1 MQVEAGGRGEVRGL
15 ANDPQPLTINQRPST
30 SRGGAAGGAVGIDET
45 GMNRYLFAKKRV
57 LGSVAVRGWVAGVL
71 AGLAA
76 GTVCE
81 GAETAGGTGIIPV
94 TIGLHAAEGETAGM
108 GDVWIPLVRRDGG
121 VLFLNPRA
129 SVNDRD
135 EEEINLGLGV
145 RRLVEGALPC
155 IVGANV
161 YYDGRWTRNG
171 NRFDQLGL
179 GVEFLSDR
187 VDARANYYLPDRD
200 TALVDV
206 VETETVTETRRLRQD
221 VETIWGDPYGAAHDI
236 RQDYVTRL
244 TLRETVLRET
254 LTQVYE
260 NREAALEGWDAEIGL
275 RLPVLEDVV
284 QTRVFAGYQYF
295 DNPFGGCLKGWT
307 GRLEVRALEGR
318 LLLDAQVFEN
328 RELNQTDWRAG
339 ARVRLPFEIGALA
352 QGRNPF
358 AGTVAGADAGLRARL
373 DEMVMRDPKIQTSKS
388 GYVENAARQA
398 KTAQSKTKI
407 RRREESATAVIAEG
421 ITFVDGDTGDDAN
434 PGTAEDPKATVQGG
448 IEGVQAS
455 SRLHTVTWP
464 DGAQRR
470 VVYVQAAGTPY
481 ANAMVTEANVALI
494 GSGTA
499 IPGFG
504 GKAFGGGTR
513 PVVRGTGTGIQVNL
527 GADGAAIAG
536 FEITTEGAGLGVSS
550 GSGRILVMDNLIR
563 DNMGGLHIS
572 AVGKFDSWVA
582 GNRFA
587 ENTDWGA
594 LIDAT
599 GGAGET
605 LRLRVDDNRFE
616 NGIAGLRGV
625 ADGYDSG
632 EVRISGNTVR
642 DTTDRGLWFRM
653 MAGAG
658 STGGM
663 TVELLDNTAVNAGA
677 AAGGVGLYAGVRTVD
692 GDALVRMEG
701 NEVDGGGGH
710 GLYGEAFGQQAGN
723 AGLLLAGNRVS
734 GVQDMGIGG
743 RTETADGESRAEA
756 SGNVV
761 AGGVRGVSMQAFS
774 HGDGGAVA
782 WVEANRVTDVTS
794 VGVQAVAETDA
805 GPATAMAL
813 NNQVE
818 RSGDVGVDVW
828 AGSEGDRAEAWLE
841 KNRVSDCSTAGLMGS
856 ATTERENMMAVV
868 YAKDNQADRCGDY
881 GLHMHARGYFDGDAG
896 VLLENNRA
904 VNGTGTGMYG
914 RASGSFG
921 SGGVQ
926 IVAMKNSAGFNAGGG
941 LVLDAESASGDASV
955 MAAQNETMDNEG
967 AGLAIRAE
975 ATAGNAMA
983 AALQNESGRNADPAD
998 PPQGAGIG
1006 MEVLAGVQGRMVAL
1020 YNETAGNGQGGLT
1033 GILAAQTGVVESGYN
1048 ESTGHASGDGFGQ
1061 RLQLSVSDSLELRG
1075 YANTLQGNLTG
1086 LDLDV
1091 SGSDPAAGFDLV
1103 FSSGCLLDN
1112 QDVNVRHNGPA
1123 GAPLDARGNWWGRF
1137 PPDPAL
1143 IVQAGAGTI
1152 DSSDAQPVPPG
1163 P

>member
-1 MQVEAGGRGEVRGL
+1 M
-15 ANDPQPLTINQRPST
+15 
-30 SRGGAAGGAVGIDET
+30 
-45 GMNRYLFAKKRV
+45 KRV
-57 LGSVAVRGWVAGVL
+57 LASVAVRKWVAGLL
-71 AGLAA
+71 AGLGAA
-76 GTVCE
+76 GVCG
-81 GAETAGGTGIIPV
+81 GAESAGGTGIPV

-108 GDVWIPLVRRDGG
+108 GDVWIPLVRRDEG

-145 RRLVEGALPC
+145 RRLLDGALPC
-155 IVGANV
+155 IVGANM

-200 TALVDV
+200 TALVDA
-206 VETETVTETRRLRQD
+206 VETETVTETRRVRQD
-221 VETIWGDPYGAAHDI
+221 VEMIWGDPYGAAHDI
-236 RQDYVTRL
+236 RQDYMTRL

-352 QGRNPF
+352 QGRSPF
-358 AGTVAGADAGLRARL
+358 AGTTAGAEAGLRARL
-373 DEMVMRDPKIQTSKS
+373 DDMVMRDPKIQTSKS
-388 GYVENAARQA
+388 GYVEDVAKQA
-398 KTAQSKTKI
+398 KTAESETKV

-421 ITFVDGDTGDDAN
+421 ITFVDGDAGDDGN
-434 PGTAEDPKATVQGG
+434 PGTAEAPKATVQGG

-464 DGAQRR
+464 DGAPRR
-470 VVYVQAAGTPY
+470 VVYVQAAGIPY
-481 ANAMVTEANVALI
+481 ASAMVTEANVALI
-494 GSGTA
+494 GGGTV
-499 IPGFG
+499 IPGYG
-504 GKAFGGGTR
+504 GKAFGGGAR
-513 PVVRGTGTGIQVNL
+513 PVIRGTGTGIQVNL
-527 GADGAAIAG
+527 GADGTAITG
-536 FEITTEGAGLGVSS
+536 FEITTEGAGMGVFS

-563 DNMGGLHIS
+563 DNLGGLHIS
-572 AVGKFDSWVA
+572 AVGGFDSWIA

-594 LIDAT
+594 LVDAT
-599 GGAGET
+599 GGAGDT
-605 LRLRVDDNRFE
+605 LRLWVDDNWFE
-616 NGIAGLRGV
+616 DGIAGLRGV
-625 ADGYDSG
+625 ADGYDGG

-658 STGGM
+658 SAGDV

-677 AAGGVGLYAGVRTVD
+677 VAGGVGLYAGVRTVD

-701 NEVDGGGGH
+701 NVVNGAGGR

-743 RTETADGESRAEA
+743 RAETEDGDSRAEA

-761 AGGVRGVSMQAFS
+761 AGGERGVTMQAFS
-774 HGDGGAVA
+774 SGDGGAVA

-794 VGVQAVAETDA
+794 VGVQGVAETGA
-805 GPATAMAL
+805 GSATAVAL
-813 NNQVE
+813 NNRVE
-818 RSGDVGVDVW
+818 RSGDVGVEVW

-841 KNRVSDCSTAGLMGS
+841 ENRVSDCVSVGLLGS
-856 ATTERENMMAVV
+856 ATVERENVMAVV
-868 YAKDNQADRCGDY
+868 YAKDNQAERCGDY
-881 GLHMHARGYFDGDAG
+881 GVQVHARGYFDGNAG
-896 VLLENNRA
+896 VLLENNRV
-904 VNGTGTGMYG
+904 VNGTGTGIYG
-914 RASGSFG
+914 RATAAFG
-921 SGGVQ
+921 SGGAQ
-926 IVAMKNSAGFNAGGG
+926 IVAVKNAAGFNAGGG
-941 LVLDAESASGDASV
+941 TVLNAVSASGDAMV
-955 MAAQNETMDNEG
+955 MAAQNETSDNEG
-967 AGLAIRAE
+967 AGLRIRAE
-975 ATAGNAMA
+975 AAAGNAMA

-998 PPQGAGIG
+998 PTQGVGIG
-1006 MEVLAGVQGRMVAL
+1006 VEVLAGVQGQLIAL
-1020 YNETAGNGQGGLT
+1020 YNETADNGEGGLT
-1033 GILAAQTGVVESGYN
+1033 GILEAQTGVVESGYN
-1048 ESTGHASGDGFGQ
+1048 ESTGHETGAGIGQ
-1061 RLQLSVSDSLELRG
+1061 RLQLSVSDTLELRG

-1103 FSSGCLLDN
+1103 FSSGCVLDN
-1112 QDVNVRHNGPA
+1112 QDVNVRHNGPV
-1123 GAPLDARGNWWGRF
+1123 GAPLDARGNWWGGF

-1152 DSSDAQPVPPG
+1152 DSSDALPASPG